1 MANWSIRSFQIGDY
15 AEARAL
21 WDACE
26 GIGLDQSDSREQIQT
41 FLTRNPGLSA
51 VVDLGGAIVGAVL
64 CGQDG
69 RRGFIYHLAV
79 ASSHRRQGMGG
90 ALVKASLSALREQGI
105 RKCHIMVFNHNH
117 DASQFWTRLGAKVRT
132 DVILS
137 SMTIEGA
144 V

>member
-1 MANWSIRSFQIGDY
+1 MENWSIRPFQIGDY

-51 VVDLGGAIVGAVL
+51 VVELAGAIVGAVL

-79 ASSHRRQGMGG
+79 ARSHRRQGMGG
-90 ALVKASLSALREQGI
+90 ALVNASLAALREQGI
-105 RKCHIMVFNHNH
+105 RKCHIMVFSHNR
-117 DASQFWTRLGAKVRT
+117 DASQFWARLGAKVRT
-132 DVILS
+132 DLILS